1 MEQIYVAGGFGKYLR
16 IEQAQSIGLF
26 PEVDVDKFTFV
37 GNGSLL
43 GARLVSFSKDMLKAA
58 EASGPDHDQHRA
70 LRQSDVHGSLHGRHV
85 PASHRHDLLPRDGAH
100 TGRDRLGRSV
110 VGQTTRTVA
119 VAGKGG
125 TGKTTLSG
133 LLIRE
138 LLARGRSPILAV
150 DADPNANLGEVLGTA
165 PKMSVGA
172 VREQGF
178 MGAREI
184 PTGWDKQSWI
194 EYKMHEALAEA
205 DGYDL
210 LVMGRPEGPGCYCY
224 ANNLFREYIKTLA
237 KEYPWVVMDNEGGL
251 EHLSR
256 HTTRDVDV
264 MFIVTDPTVRGMR
277 TVERISGLIDEMGLV
292 VAERY
297 VVVNRVPADADV
309 AAILELHFGAAGR
322 HYPARSAPVR
332 G

>member
-1 MEQIYVAGGFGKYLR
+1 V
-16 IEQAQSIGLF
+16 
-26 PEVDVDKFTFV
+26 PE
-37 GNGSLL
+37 
-43 GARLVSFSKDMLKAA
+43 
-58 EASGPDHDQHRA
+58 
-70 LRQSDVHGSLHGRHV
+70 
-85 PASHRHDLLPRDGAH
+85 
-100 TGRDRLGRSV
+100 
-110 VGQTTRTVA
+110 TRTIA

-133 LLIRE
+133 LIIRQM
-138 LLARGRSPILAV
+138 LAMGEKPILAV
-150 DADPNANLGEVLGTA
+150 DADPNANLGEVLGTKA
-165 PKMSVGA
+165 AVSVGGL
-172 VREQGF
+172 REEAF

-264 MFIVTDPTVRGMR
+264 MFIISDPSVRGMR
-277 TVERISGLIDEMGLV
+277 TVERVGELIDELGLV
-292 VAERY
+292 VKERL
-297 VVVNRVPADADV
+297 VVINRVPVGFDPAPLLEHTTVPFAASVPEDPGVFENDV
-309 AAILELHFGAAGR
+309 EAKDVFQLPDDSASLLAVRELVERF
-322 HYPARSAPVR
+322 VL
-332 G
+332 

>member
-1 MEQIYVAGGFGKYLR
+1 ME
-16 IEQAQSIGLF
+16 
-26 PEVDVDKFTFV
+26 P
-37 GNGSLL
+37 
-43 GARLVSFSKDMLKAA
+43 
-58 EASGPDHDQHRA
+58 
-70 LRQSDVHGSLHGRHV
+70 
-85 PASHRHDLLPRDGAH
+85 
-100 TGRDRLGRSV
+100 
-110 VGQTTRTVA
+110 TRTVA

-125 TGKTTLSG
+125 TGKTTLCG

-138 LLARGRSPILAV
+138 LLARGHSPILAV

-165 PKMSVGA
+165 AKMSVGA

-178 MGAREI
+178 MGTREI
-184 PTGWDKQSWI
+184 PAGWDKQTWI

-292 VAERY
+292 VAKRY
-297 VVVNRVPADADV
+297 AVINRLPAEADV
-309 AAILELHFGAAGR
+309 ASLLEYTSVPLAGTVPQDPLLFEGDLAGHDIFQLSDEAESLAA
-322 HYPARSAPVR
+322 VR
-332 G
+332 KLVDTYVTL

>member
-1 MEQIYVAGGFGKYLR
+1 M
-16 IEQAQSIGLF
+16 
-26 PEVDVDKFTFV
+26 PETKTI
-37 GNGSLL
+37 
-43 GARLVSFSKDMLKAA
+43 
-58 EASGPDHDQHRA
+58 
-70 LRQSDVHGSLHGRHV
+70 
-85 PASHRHDLLPRDGAH
+85 
-100 TGRDRLGRSV
+100 
-110 VGQTTRTVA
+110 A

-125 TGKTTLSG
+125 TGKSTLSG
-133 LLIRE
+133 LLIRQM
-138 LLARGRSPILAV
+138 LAQGASPILAV
-150 DADPNANLGEVLGTA
+150 DADPNANLGEVLGTPA
-165 PKMSVGA
+165 AVSVGGL
-172 VREQGF
+172 REEAF

-264 MFIVTDPTVRGMR
+264 MFIVTDPSVRGMR
-277 TVERISGLIDEMGLV
+277 TVERVSELIDELGLV
-292 VAERY
+292 VKERL
-297 VVVNRVPADADV
+297 VVVNRVPEGFDPAPLLEHTTVALAGSVPEDPLVFQNDV
-309 AAILELHFGAAGR
+309 EAKDVFQLSEDSVSLQA
-322 HYPARSAPVR
+322 VR
-332 G
+332 GLVERFVL

>member
-1 MEQIYVAGGFGKYLR
+1 M
-16 IEQAQSIGLF
+16 
-26 PEVDVDKFTFV
+26 
-37 GNGSLL
+37 
-43 GARLVSFSKDMLKAA
+43 
-58 EASGPDHDQHRA
+58 
-70 LRQSDVHGSLHGRHV
+70 
-85 PASHRHDLLPRDGAH
+85 
-100 TGRDRLGRSV
+100 
-110 VGQTTRTVA
+110 GQTTRTVA

-138 LLARGRSPILAV
+138 LLARGQSPILAV

-165 PKMSVGA
+165 AKMSVGA

-184 PTGWDKQSWI
+184 PAGWDKQSWI
-194 EYKMHEALAEA
+194 DYKMHEALAEA

-277 TVERISGLIDEMGLV
+277 TVERINGLIDEMGLV

-297 VVVNRVPADADV
+297 VVINRVPVEADV
-309 AAILELHFGAAGR
+309 SALLSCTSVPLAGTIPQDPLLFEGDLAGR
-322 HYPARSAPVR
+322 DVFQLSDAAESLVAVR
-332 G
+332 VLVDKHVMP